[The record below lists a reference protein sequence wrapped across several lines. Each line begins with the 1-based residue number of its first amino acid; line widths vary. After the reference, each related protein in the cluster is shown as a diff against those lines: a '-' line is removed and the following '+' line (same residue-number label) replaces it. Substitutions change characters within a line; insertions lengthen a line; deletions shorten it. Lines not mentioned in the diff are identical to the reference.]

1 MYRIVREENH
11 LTDTV
16 RFIIER
22 KKSFLWAFSWTRE
35 LGLDIPQ
42 RGPVGAPTYNGAL
55 YKLNRIKIN
64 RGEMIRSAIVLAG
77 VNTYVS
83 NE

>member
-11 LTDTV
+11 LTDIV

-22 KKSFLWAFSWTRE
+22 KKSFLWTFSWTRE

-42 RGPVGAPTYNGAL
+42 RGPVGAPTYDGAMH
-55 YKLNRIKIN
+55 KLNKIKLN
-64 RGEMIRSAIVLAG
+64 KGKMLRTAIV
-77 VNTYVS
+77 VKKYFHK
-83 NE
+83 